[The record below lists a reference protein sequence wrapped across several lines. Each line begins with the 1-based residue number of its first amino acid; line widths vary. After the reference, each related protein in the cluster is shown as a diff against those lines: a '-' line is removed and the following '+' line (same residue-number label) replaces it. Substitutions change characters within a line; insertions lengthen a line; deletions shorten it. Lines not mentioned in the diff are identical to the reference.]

1 MTIEIIRIMYLLCFN
16 LCVKSSPY
24 TEITQKIGNRMN
36 RYLASRNSLP
46 YAYIAGRIM
55 KIDKIIRYTRLGF
68 LVLIRRY
75 TPPGNRT
82 IKMGIEI
89 KPRNLNVLKNRL
101 EVKVSN
107 VSDLVGSGSACV
119 DSSIRFVRYEV
130 DGEVKTSNTWLVNPS
145 TLFDSILS
153 VAVGSKIKIK
163 IRMNR
168 GYLIYEIF
176 SLRNRMKKIMDKGI
190 RSNNDSYL
198 TIDDNARKIND
209 KRNSFL
215 FLSKANI
222 SINVIRKINNDS
234 AIPKIEFS
242 INWWLKPNK
251 PAPISEYFG
260 ETNFLQ
266 RK

>member
-1 MTIEIIRIMYLLCFN
+1 
-16 LCVKSSPY
+16 
-24 TEITQKIGNRMN
+24 
-36 RYLASRNSLP
+36 
-46 YAYIAGRIM
+46 
-55 KIDKIIRYTRLGF
+55 
-68 LVLIRRY
+68 
-75 TPPGNRT
+75 
-82 IKMGIEI
+82 
-89 KPRNLNVLKNRL
+89 
-101 EVKVSN
+101 
-107 VSDLVGSGSACV
+107 
-119 DSSIRFVRYEV
+119 
-130 DGEVKTSNTWLVNPS
+130 
-145 TLFDSILS
+145 
-153 VAVGSKIKIK
+153 
-163 IRMNR
+163 MNR

-176 SLRNRMKKIMDKGI
+176 SLRNRMKKIIDKGI

-251 PAPISEYFG
+251 LAPINEYFG